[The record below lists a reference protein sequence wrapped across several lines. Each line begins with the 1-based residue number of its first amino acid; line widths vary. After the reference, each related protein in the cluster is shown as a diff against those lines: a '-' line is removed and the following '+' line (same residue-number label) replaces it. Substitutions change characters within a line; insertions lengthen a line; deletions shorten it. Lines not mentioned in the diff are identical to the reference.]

1 MNETLDR
8 QTFINAMQQMFR
20 RLDAQD
26 ELIARL
32 LEGRETAGSGIGPTL
47 DGERL
52 YDTEDPTLDGERLY
66 DTEDLCLMLH
76 VSKRTIQ
83 RYRLLGV
90 LPYVQLR
97 KKAYF
102 KESDISRFLRRQV
115 PGISENEI
123 GEYFARIVKP
133 NK

>member
-1 MNETLDR
+1 MEDTSMNETLDR

-52 YDTEDPTLDGERLY
+52 YDTED
-66 DTEDLCLMLH
+66 LCLMLH

-102 KESDISRFLRRQV
+102 KESDICRFLRRQV

>member
-1 MNETLDR
+1 MEDTSMNETLDR

-32 LEGRETAGSGIGPTL
+32 LEGRETAGSSIG
-47 DGERL
+47 
-52 YDTEDPTLDGERLY
+52 PTLDGERLY

>member
-32 LEGRETAGSGIGPTL
+32 LESKETANSG
-47 DGERL
+47 
-52 YDTEDPTLDGERLY
+52 PTLDGERLY

-83 RYRLLGV
+83 RYRLHGI

-102 KESDISRFLRRQV
+102 KESDISQFLRRQV
-115 PGISENEI
+115 PGISECEI
-123 GEYFARIVKP
+123 GDYFARIVKP

>member
-52 YDTEDPTLDGERLY
+52 YDTED
-66 DTEDLCLMLH
+66 LCLMLH

-83 RYRLLGV
+83 RYRLLGALSSATV
-90 LPYVQLR
+90 CSVCSPTSNCAR
-97 KKAYF
+97 KPTSRSRTSAVSSAVRYPAYQRM
-102 KESDISRFLRRQV
+102 KSANISPELSNQ
-115 PGISENEI
+115 IN
-123 GEYFARIVKP
+123 
-133 NK
+133 N

>member
-1 MNETLDR
+1 MNDTLDR
-8 QTFINAMQQMFR
+8 QTFISAMQQMFR

-32 LEGRETAGSGIGPTL
+32 LEGGETAGNG
-47 DGERL
+47 
-52 YDTEDPTLDGERLY
+52 PTLDGERLY

>member
-1 MNETLDR
+1 MEDTSMNETLDR

-52 YDTEDPTLDGERLY
+52 YDTED
-66 DTEDLCLMLH
+66 LCLMLH

-83 RYRLLGV
+83 RYRLLGHYPA
-90 LPYVQLR
+90 LPSARCAPLR
-97 KKAYF
+97 PTAQ
-102 KESDISRFLRRQV
+102 ESLLQGVGHQPFPPPSGTRHIR
-115 PGISENEI
+115 E
-123 GEYFARIVKP
+123 
-133 NK
+133 

>member
-8 QTFINAMQQMFR
+8 QTFISAMQQMFR

-32 LEGRETAGSGIGPTL
+32 LEGRETAGSGIG
-47 DGERL
+47 
-52 YDTEDPTLDGERLY
+52 PTLDGERLY

>member
-1 MNETLDR
+1 MNDTLDR
-8 QTFINAMQQMFR
+8 QTFISAMQQMFR

-32 LEGRETAGSGIGPTL
+32 LEGRETTGNG
-47 DGERL
+47 
-52 YDTEDPTLDGERLY
+52 PTLDGERLY

-102 KESDISRFLRRQV
+102 KESDISQFLRRQV

>member
-1 MNETLDR
+1 MEDTSMNETLDR

-32 LEGRETAGSGIGPTL
+32 LEGRETAGSGIG
-47 DGERL
+47 
-52 YDTEDPTLDGERLY
+52 PTLDGERLY

>member
-32 LEGRETAGSGIGPTL
+32 LEGWETAGSGIG
-47 DGERL
+47 
-52 YDTEDPTLDGERLY
+52 PTLDGERLY